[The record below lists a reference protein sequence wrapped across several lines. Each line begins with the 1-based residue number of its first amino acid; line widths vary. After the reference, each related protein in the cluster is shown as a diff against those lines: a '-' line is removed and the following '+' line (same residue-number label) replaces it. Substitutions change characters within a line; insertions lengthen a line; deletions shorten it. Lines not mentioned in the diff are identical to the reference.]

1 MCFVSGIWMH
11 ASGCQSYRYLRQ
23 LCCLLILGVILTTG
37 VAPLWCQYT
46 AVDSVVL
53 KFGSITRPLTSTAD
67 GRTIIFDTCS
77 QIAWSGINQQTF
89 TSSDFGATWVGV
101 GTIDTNFSNQ
111 TSPNYFLDGC
121 TVYCKWE
128 SKVNDSRF
136 RLARNTNGAWEIFE
150 DPGMY
155 WMHSRLAGLATDSLI
170 VVEPSPIDSL
180 SVSWDGGKTWNHIN
194 YPSEQRSYHAKFMQV
209 PVKGK
214 IAVFLADAG
223 AMEFTSAT
231 KQIRTD
237 VVPAQTVQYKYF
249 DDQHLISTQRYKK
262 KTWDGKDSSSLAISS
277 DGGATW
283 KIRQSI
289 QDTYTGA
296 TVHGLNDS
304 LHVRWIGNIEG
315 SSCTII
321 LASGLIAN
329 TTDYGH
335 SWVFH
340 GMVRGDVLHDGM
352 EQVSLAPDKALFCCV
367 ANTTYRLLSG
377 TELLEIISTNT
388 PNFYSICAFDSLR
401 IVGLADWGSYYSA
414 DGGRTW
420 QYSTLVPYARTIGTV
435 YDLPEATPDRLVVA
449 NDSIYLFSSSIGD
462 VLSYSNGTLG
472 FEYTA
477 RRYLAGS
484 SYFACDDSRFV
495 QRGPPL
501 SSFDGSSMLFVGE
514 QSISNYSRA
523 GNRWE
528 WSPNSVDSVSG
539 YYRLPGKNQFV
550 FADSLYSRSA
560 DSVPWVVV
568 GNGLPAY
575 NQNLPAVSSLVA
587 TSNDVLLCG
596 FRGYA
601 FDGDSGLVTIP
612 GGIYAST
619 DNGVTWQESATNLSY
634 NPYVWQILAASGSEL
649 YASTSFVKGSSASSS
664 MLASEN
670 AIVKSTDGGLSWQVV
685 HRFTSPQRVATHA
698 GHRMSIAGDGTVY
711 ALGDNEVVYST
722 DHGGS
727 WQTFTNEFLLT
738 GCLTDIAAGPDN
750 RVYVGTTQGVFIYD
764 AVTSVAG
771 DDDHLRYTSVWLY
784 PTPTHGVATVRV
796 NNLDLVDV
804 SQCSLTLYNQYGD
817 QCADLSSNLRG
828 HAGQRRMEFTY
839 ETTHLPP
846 GLYILVLQSPSG
858 VVENYK
864 MMVVR

>member
-1 MCFVSGIWMH
+1 MCTFDVRMLTQQRTYKPS
-11 ASGCQSYRYLRQ
+11 QSLQ
-23 LCCLLILGVILTTG
+23 CTVACLLVFAACYGRICGQVSARDTIAAKAGSMTAALSNT
-37 VAPLWCQYT
+37 ASCQ
-46 AVDSVVL
+46 AIV
-53 KFGSITRPLTSTAD
+53 
-67 GRTIIFDTCS
+67 FDTCG
-77 QIAWSGINQQTF
+77 QIAWAGMNQQTF
-89 TSSDFGATWVGV
+89 TSSDYGVTWVGV
-101 GTIDTNFSNQ
+101 GAIDTNFSWQ
-111 TSPNYFLDGC
+111 YEPNYFLDGC
-121 TVYCKWE
+121 TVYCKWD
-128 SKVNDSRF
+128 SKINDNRF
-136 RLARNTNGAWEIFE
+136 RMARHKNGTWEIFE
-150 DPGMY
+150 DPGKY
-155 WMHSRLAGLATDSLI
+155 WKAIRQAGIATDSLI
-170 VVEPSPIDSL
+170 VVESLLIDSL
-180 SVSWDGGKTWNHIN
+180 SVSWDGGNTWSHTYTG
-194 YPSEQRSYHAKFMQV
+194 YPTVQRSGYEEFMQV
-209 PVKGK
+209 PMKGK

-237 VVPAQTVQYKYF
+237 VVPAQTVRYKYF

-296 TVHGLNDS
+296 TVHGQNDS

-321 LASGLIAN
+321 LANGLIAS
-329 TTDYGH
+329 TADYGH

-340 GMVRGDVLHDGM
+340 GMVRGDVLRYGM
-352 EQVSLAPDKALFCCV
+352 EQVCLAPDKTLFCCV
-367 ANTTYRLLSG
+367 AGKTSRLVSSSDA
-377 TELLEIISTNT
+377 LEIVSKNT
-388 PNFYSICAFDSLR
+388 PDFYSICAFDSLR
-401 IVGLADWGSYYSA
+401 VVGLTERASYYSA

-420 QYSTLVPYARTIGTV
+420 KYSTLVPYARTIGTV
-435 YDLPEATPDRLVVA
+435 YDLPEATPDRLAVA
-449 NDSIYLFSSSIGD
+449 NDSMYLFSSSIGD

-634 NPYVWQILAASGSEL
+634 NPYVWQILAASDNEL

>member
-1 MCFVSGIWMH
+1 MQSLQKILPYLIVYAACFGQLLGQATAYDTIVAKAGYMTTALANT
-11 ASGCQSYRYLRQ
+11 ASCR
-23 LCCLLILGVILTTG
+23 
-37 VAPLWCQYT
+37 
-46 AVDSVVL
+46 AVV
-53 KFGSITRPLTSTAD
+53 
-67 GRTIIFDTCS
+67 FDTCG
-77 QIAWSGINQQTF
+77 QIAWAGMNGQTF
-89 TSSDFGATWVGV
+89 TSSDYGATWVGV
-101 GTIDTNFSNQ
+101 GAIDTNFSNQ
-111 TSPNYFLDGC
+111 DSPNYFLDGC
-121 TVYCKWE
+121 TLYCKWD
-128 SKVNDSRF
+128 SMVNENRF
-136 RLARNTNGAWEIFE
+136 RMARNVNGTWEIFE
-150 DPGMY
+150 DPNMF
-155 WMHSRLAGLATDSLI
+155 WKSVRQAGLTTDSLI
-170 VVEPSPIDSL
+170 VVEPNLMDSL
-180 SVSWDGGKTWNHIN
+180 SVSWDGGSTWSHTD
-194 YPSEQRSYHAKFMQV
+194 YPKAQRSGYEEFMQV
-209 PVKGK
+209 PAKGK
-214 IAVFLADAG
+214 IAVLLTNAG

-237 VVPAQTVQYKYF
+237 VVPAQTVRYKYF

-262 KTWDGKDSSSLAISS
+262 KNWDGKDSSSIAISS

-289 QDTYTGA
+289 QDTNTGA

-321 LASGLIAN
+321 LTSGLIAS

-335 SWVFH
+335 SWVFR
-340 GMVRGDVLHDGM
+340 GMVRGDVPRLGM
-352 EQVSLAPDKALFCCV
+352 DQVSLAPDKTLFCCV
-367 ANTTYRLLSG
+367 ANTTYRLLPGAES
-377 TELLEIISTNT
+377 LEITSTNT
-388 PNFYSICAFDSLR
+388 PDFYSICAFDSLR
-401 IVGLADWGSYYSA
+401 VVGLTEWASYYSA
-414 DGGRTW
+414 DAGRSW
-420 QYSTLVPYARTIGTV
+420 KYSTLVPYARTIGTV
-435 YDLPEATPDRLVVA
+435 YDLLEATPDRLAIA
-449 NDSIYLFSSSIGD
+449 NDSVYLFSSSIGD

-477 RRYLAGS
+477 RRYLATYGNI
-484 SYFACDDSRFV
+484 ACDDSRFV
-495 QRGPPL
+495 RRGPPL
-501 SSFDGSSMLFVGE
+501 SSFDGPSTLF
-514 QSISNYSRA
+514 
-523 GNRWE
+523 
-528 WSPNSVDSVSG
+528 DG

-560 DSVPWVVV
+560 DSVPWIVV
-568 GNGLPAY
+568 GYGLPSY
-575 NQNLPAVSSLVA
+575 NHSLPAVSSLVA
-587 TSNDVLLCG
+587 TSAGSLFCG
-596 FRGYA
+596 FRGYT

-649 YASTSFVKGSSASSS
+649 YASTSFVKGSSASST

-828 HAGQRRMEFTY
+828 HAGHRRMEFTY